1 MARHGAAPAHPGAHA
16 APRSRAAP
24 AGAARDPG
32 VLREDGDGDAAG
44 TGRRL
49 RQRGAIA
56 PRSGFPRA
64 LLREPPPRR
73 PRANHLRGQHA
84 QGQRKAQCH
93 SARSRRRHRLPDAGG
108 RRSGGDHGVDPPC
121 DRGSAGGGQRDLAPE
136 GAQPLA
142 ARHRAVQGP
151 VRCAQAPGPRRRR
164 RARDHGGLHGQ
175 LGFSRPGPARLW
187 LRALRA
193 RRRRVAA
200 DPRQRRAHLRRERD
214 RRGALLHGA
223 AAADGRGLMARAR
236 LAIRRGGPRDVPVIL
251 ALIRGLAEYERLAH
265 QVEATPA
272 RLKRHGF
279 GRRPYFETLI
289 CRRGRR
295 PVGFALFFFTYSTFL
310 ARPSLYLEDL
320 FVLPEERGKGAGK
333 ALLRAL
339 AKIAVARGCGRME
352 WAVLDWNTPSIRFYK
367 ALGAKLR
374 KEWVLTRLTGPALR
388 RLGR

>member
-1 MARHGAAPAHPGAHA
+1 
-16 APRSRAAP
+16 
-24 AGAARDPG
+24 
-32 VLREDGDGDAAG
+32 
-44 TGRRL
+44 
-49 RQRGAIA
+49 
-56 PRSGFPRA
+56 
-64 LLREPPPRR
+64 
-73 PRANHLRGQHA
+73 
-84 QGQRKAQCH
+84 
-93 SARSRRRHRLPDAGG
+93 
-108 RRSGGDHGVDPPC
+108 
-121 DRGSAGGGQRDLAPE
+121 
-136 GAQPLA
+136 
-142 ARHRAVQGP
+142 
-151 VRCAQAPGPRRRR
+151 
-164 RARDHGGLHGQ
+164 
-175 LGFSRPGPARLW
+175 
-187 LRALRA
+187 
-193 RRRRVAA
+193 
-200 DPRQRRAHLRRERD
+200 
-214 RRGALLHGA
+214 
-223 AAADGRGLMARAR
+223 MARAR
-236 LAIRRGGPRDVPVIL
+236 LVIRRGGPRDLPVIL

-352 WAVLDWNTPSIRFYK
+352 WAVLDWNTPSIRFYRR
-367 ALGAKLR
+367 LGAKLR